1 MPSIYSFQHYAFDF
15 VVYASYF
22 LIVLAYFGV
31 FHDATKYINALN
43 YYLKIYVCLFLLWR
57 FHPFRTTE
65 FTELDRK
72 IAFRAGVFILT
83 TTFINEYIV
92 RILAYLGIT
101 KPEETEFVFL

>member
-1 MPSIYSFQHYAFDF
+1 MSSIYSFQHYAFDIII
-15 VVYASYF
+15 YLSYF

-31 FHDATKYINALN
+31 FDDATKYVNALN

-65 FTELDRK
+65 LTEFDRK
-72 IAFRAGVFILT
+72 VAFRAGVFILT

-92 RILAYLGIT
+92 KILDYFGW
-101 KPEETEFVFL
+101 KREEI